1 MLDGPTAEEMR
12 DLLLELCLTHLAR
25 LCSLFPD
32 HLPRLMKHL
41 VMCLNG
47 SYELVS
53 LGLRTLGPAPYPW
66 GGKALQLLR
75 KLGSRNR
82 QCLKEPLAFECKE
95 NPKHGLRLILTFE
108 SETPFLLDLPERAT
122 DDGLIS
128 RHLSTVLVSSVDWSW
143 RKSEASDVQ
152 IPQEMLSYLRCEEMF
167 SSMFPGT
174 ITHETSLLKPHQNHD
189 RSARPKVARSDS
201 IICHDGGHKE
211 ETNNAVAE
219 ARIKWLSIKISGLGS
234 YLK

>member
-1 MLDGPTAEEMR
+1 MFDGPTAEVMR
-12 DLLLELCLTHLAR
+12 DLLLELCLTHTAL

-41 VMCLNG
+41 VMCLNR
-47 SYELVS
+47 SYEQKVMSEVILALWS
-53 LGLRTLGPAPYPW
+53 HLRPAPYLL

-82 QCLKEPLAFECKE
+82 RCLKEPLAFECKE

-122 DDGLIS
+122 DDVLIS

-143 RKSEASDVQ
+143 RKSKASDVNGLV
-152 IPQEMLSYLRCEEMF
+152 PPRF
-167 SSMFPGT
+167 
-174 ITHETSLLKPHQNHD
+174 SLL
-189 RSARPKVARSDS
+189 
-201 IICHDGGHKE
+201 
-211 ETNNAVAE
+211 NNN
-219 ARIKWLSIKISGLGS
+219 S
-234 YLK
+234 